1 VHKWEPVKD
10 WKIHSENEKANE
22 FLGKGQ
28 TCKLTE
34 QRDSQENGQNRMRG
48 TRVRMEAERAESRK
62 EDKKQNNSQKSDQML
77 KLIKKHL
84 RIGIKGQITIK
95 AVNLTF
101 SENNVT

>member
-1 VHKWEPVKD
+1 
-10 WKIHSENEKANE
+10 
-22 FLGKGQ
+22 
-28 TCKLTE
+28 
-34 QRDSQENGQNRMRG
+34 
-48 TRVRMEAERAESRK
+48 MEAERAESRK